1 MSEGSGIVRAL
12 GSFGRLIGAWSRSGH
27 TLEVWKERRSAPET
41 TFTECCAICGA
52 SGTAFVRLPT
62 LGTSRDLMALGD
74 YHVVLC
80 TACDVARTAPLP
92 SGSALAIAPDAPAP
106 VMGMLA
112 TKLLDRFIAQ
122 RVQRVRPLLPTG
134 RAPLVI
140 DIGAGACAFA
150 NAMARTGCDVI
161 AFEPNGANAS
171 RAASGVRFEARLFDA
186 SAVAA
191 AGIRDGSADAVTMW
205 HSLEHV
211 PDPAATLALARR
223 LLRQGGV
230 LYVSVPNLD
239 SLQADLAREWWCYL
253 DIPHHVSHF
262 TPRGLDR
269 AVARAGFS
277 RVTHQHWSEEYEIF
291 GFFQSLLNVL
301 TRSQNYYY
309 NRAKK
314 GRASDAGP
322 YPAWTAYLS
331 AVGPLLLPVALFG
344 AWLGSAM
351 AKPACVECSAH
362 AGDVAASS
370 LALGGTP

>member
-1 MSEGSGIVRAL
+1 MSKGGGIGRTL
-12 GSFGRLIGAWSRSGH
+12 GSIGRRLGAWSRPGH
-27 TLEVWKERRSAPET
+27 TLEVWKERRSVPET
-41 TFTECCAICGA
+41 IFTECCALCGA
-52 SGTAFVRLPT
+52 SGTALVRLPA
-62 LGTSRDLMALGD
+62 LGTSRDLLTLGD

-80 TACDVARTAPLP
+80 TVCDTARTAPLP
-92 SGSALAIAPDAPAP
+92 SGASLAIAPDAPAP
-106 VMGMLA
+106 AMGELA

-122 RVQRVRPLLPTG
+122 RVQRVRPLLPTD
-134 RAPLVI
+134 RSPVVI
-140 DIGAGACAFA
+140 DVGAGACAFA
-150 NAMARTGCDVI
+150 NAMAGTGCDVI
-161 AFEPNGANAS
+161 AFEPNGATAT
-171 RAASGVRFEARLFDA
+171 RATSGVRFEAGLFDA

-191 AGIRDGSADAVTMW
+191 AGIRDASADAVTLW
-205 HSLEHV
+205 HSLEHM
-211 PDPAATLALARR
+211 PDPVATLALARR
-223 LLRQGGV
+223 LLRDGGV

-262 TPRGLDR
+262 TPLGLHR
-269 AVARAGFS
+269 AIARAGFS
-277 RVTHQHWSEEYEIF
+277 SVTHQHWSEEYEIF

-351 AKPACVECSAH
+351 AKPACVECSAR
-362 AGDVAASS
+362 AGENS
-370 LALGGTP
+370 LPGLTVGGTT